1 MDLLRVD
8 REVEVAVR
16 ALERWRIRLAAG
28 DAGALASS
36 PLEAHRAV
44 AGKRAREELTL
55 RPPSAHELPLR
66 DALLPW
72 IEELTVVRVSRDQ
85 DVALAEAYVK
95 DTTPVRLTVPTKAT
109 ARQLVHGVL
118 ASRSAPEAALH
129 LDALAKLGARLR
141 DAEKTR
147 AELRRELYLR
157 LDIDDPTS
165 RFVVP
170 RGALEAALAAFLDAS
185 DDVARELMR
194 KKGREK
200 LPLAL
205 DLSLARDAKE
215 GWPTKL
221 GPRWFADLF
230 GKHTRGL
237 TLQLP
242 PLPDAVGA
250 SSFALSLHRFGS
262 ALRRASSG
270 RGVPFALRDRVRF
283 VDAHRHGALFASLL
297 VSEPFHRRA
306 LGVGAQVADAQARAL
321 GIALLFAAR
330 RIAGRFLV
338 TRGRA
343 FDELSERMFG
353 EALPPALVGTLLRPA
368 DDDDALA
375 AALHTTVPLAD
386 ELRDRFDDDWF
397 RSPRAFEH
405 LRARS
410 TVPSAEAEPTKESAL
425 RLARYFEGLV
435 R

>member
-1 MDLLRVD
+1 M
-8 REVEVAVR
+8 R

-44 AGKRAREELTL
+44 AGKRTIEQLTE

-85 DVALAEAYVK
+85 DVARAEAYVK
-95 DTTPVRLTVPTKAT
+95 ETTPVRLTVPTKAT

-118 ASRSAPEAALH
+118 AAPSAPEAQIH
-129 LDALAKLGARLR
+129 LDALAKLGPKLR

-147 AELRRELYLR
+147 AEIRRELYLR
-157 LDIDDPTS
+157 LEIEDPTAH
-165 RFVVP
+165 FVVP
-170 RGALEAALAAFLDAS
+170 RAPLEDALAAFLDAS
-185 DDVARELMR
+185 DDVAREVMR

-237 TLQLP
+237 AIQLP
-242 PLPDAVGA
+242 PLPDALGA
-250 SSFALSLHRFGS
+250 SSFALALHRFGS
-262 ALRRASSG
+262 ALRRASAG
-270 RGVPFALRDRVRF
+270 RGVPFALRERVRF

-306 LGVGAQVADAQARAL
+306 LGVGSQVADAQTRTLAV
-321 GIALLFAAR
+321 ALLFAAR
-330 RIAGRFLV
+330 RIAGSFLLA
-338 TRGRA
+338 RGGA
-343 FDELSERMFG
+343 FDELTERIFG
-353 EALPPALVGTLLRPA
+353 EALPPSLAGAVLRPA

-375 AALHTTVPLAD
+375 TALLTTVSLAE

-397 RSPRAFEH
+397 RSPRAFDH
-405 LRARS
+405 LRSRS
-410 TVPSAEAEPTKESAL
+410 TVPSAEEAPTKEGAV
-425 RLARYFEGLV
+425 RLARTFEGLIQ
-435 R
+435 